1 LLPGLVTEEASMAT
15 STRMANDGSW
25 ARSQATTA
33 LPRQQVTRQREALLR
48 LLQAQQAVLR
58 EHRRSLREAP
68 PLESVVGADDEERA
82 AQEFEAA
89 LDIAL
94 LEMRARQCQEI
105 ETALQLLESG
115 TYGRCVDCDEAIL
128 PSRLLAR
135 PFAVRCRDCQEAV
148 EKSDGRGKGHDAPRS
163 LPIAPTREDF
173 ALGGSASWPRGAAA
187 ANHRKNRPAAVPS
200 RLPVSIGGV
209 SL

>member
-1 LLPGLVTEEASMAT
+1 MAT

-25 ARSQATTA
+25 
-33 LPRQQVTRQREALLR
+33 PRQQMTRQRAALLR
-48 LLQAQQAVLR
+48 LLQTQQEVLR
-58 EHRRSLREAP
+58 EHRRSLRETP

-82 AQEFEAA
+82 AQEFEAG

-105 ETALQLLESG
+105 ETALHLLASG
-115 TYGRCVDCDEAIL
+115 TYGRCIDCDEPIL

-135 PFAVRCRDCQEAV
+135 PFAVRCRDCQDVLET
-148 EKSDGRGKGHDAPRS
+148 SNGNGNRHDASRS
-163 LPIAPTREDF
+163 APLAPTREDL
-173 ALGGSASWPRGAAA
+173 ALGGSPHWPGRGSAGPKLR
-187 ANHRKNRPAAVPS
+187 RKHGPVPVPVARPLS
-200 RLPVSIGGV
+200 LGGV

>member
-1 LLPGLVTEEASMAT
+1 MAT
-15 STRMANDGSW
+15 STRTADVGSW
-25 ARSQATTA
+25 PKQAHDGWW
-33 LPRQQVTRQREALLR
+33 PKQQLTRQRAALLG

-82 AQEFEAA
+82 AQEFEAG

-94 LEMRARQCQEI
+94 LEMRARQVQEI
-105 ETALQLLESG
+105 ETALRLLESG
-115 TYGRCVDCDEAIL
+115 TYGRCVDCEETIL

-135 PFAVRCRDCQEAV
+135 PFAVRCRDCQETL
-148 EKSDGRGKGHDAPRS
+148 EKGDGHDEPRS
-163 LPIAPTREDF
+163 PALAPSREDL
-173 ALGGSASWPRGAAA
+173 ALGGSARWPGRAPIAPQPR
-187 ANHRKNRPAAVPS
+187 RKHRPAT
-200 RLPVSIGGV
+200 VSVRRPLSLGGV

>member
-1 LLPGLVTEEASMAT
+1 MAT
-15 STRMANDGSW
+15 STRTADDYSW
-25 ARSQATTA
+25 
-33 LPRQQVTRQREALLR
+33 PRQQATSSLAKQQMARQRAALLR
-48 LLQAQQAVLR
+48 LLEAQQKVLR

-82 AQEFEAA
+82 AQEFEAG

-105 ETALQLLESG
+105 ETALLLLKCG
-115 TYGRCVDCDEAIL
+115 TYGRCIDCDEPIL

-135 PFAVRCRDCQEAV
+135 PFAVRCRGCQETV
-148 EKSDGRGKGHDAPRS
+148 EKSNGNGHDTSRS
-163 LPIAPTREDF
+163 VPIAPTKEDL
-173 ALGGSASWPRGAAA
+173 ALGGSAHWPGRASSAPKPR
-187 ANHRKNRPAAVPS
+187 RKHRPAAVPVRRPLS
-200 RLPVSIGGV
+200 FGGV

>member
-1 LLPGLVTEEASMAT
+1 MAT

-25 ARSQATTA
+25 PRRTTT
-33 LPRQQVTRQREALLR
+33 PPPKQHVTRQRAALLR
-48 LLQAQQAVLR
+48 LLEAQQEVLR
-58 EHRRSLREAP
+58 EHRRTLRETP

-82 AQEFEAA
+82 AQEFEAG

-105 ETALQLLESG
+105 ETALQVLESG
-115 TYGRCVDCDEAIL
+115 TYGCCIDCEEPIL

-135 PFAVRCRDCQEAV
+135 PFAVRCRNCQEAF
-148 EKSDGRGKGHDAPRS
+148 EKANGNGHHDSSRS
-163 LPIAPTREDF
+163 APIAPTREDL
-173 ALGGSASWPRGAAA
+173 ALGGSPHWPRASSAPKLR
-187 ANHRKNRPAAVPS
+187 RKHRPA
-200 RLPVSIGGV
+200 PVSVRRPLSLGGV

>member
-1 LLPGLVTEEASMAT
+1 MAT

-25 ARSQATTA
+25 
-33 LPRQQVTRQREALLR
+33 PRQTTTPPPRQLVTRQRAALLR
-48 LLQAQQAVLR
+48 LLEAQQEVLR

-82 AQEFEAA
+82 AQEFEAG

-105 ETALQLLESG
+105 ETALHLLESG
-115 TYGRCVDCDEAIL
+115 TYGRCMDCEEPIL

-135 PFAVRCRDCQEAV
+135 PFAVRCRNCQETL
-148 EKSDGRGKGHDAPRS
+148 EKNDENGRDGSCSAPFT
-163 LPIAPTREDF
+163 PTREDL
-173 ALGGSASWPRGAAA
+173 ALGASAHWPRSASRPKA
-187 ANHRKNRPAAVPS
+187 HRTHRPAPVPV
-200 RLPVSIGGV
+200 PVRGPLSLGGV

>member
-1 LLPGLVTEEASMAT
+1 MAT
-15 STRMANDGSW
+15 STRMANEGSW
-25 ARSQATTA
+25 ARPQTA
-33 LPRQQVTRQREALLR
+33 SSLARQLVTRQRAALLR
-48 LLQAQQAVLR
+48 LLQAQQEVLR

-82 AQEFEAA
+82 AQEFEAG

-115 TYGRCVDCDEAIL
+115 TYGRCIDCDEPIL

-135 PFAVRCRDCQEAV
+135 PFAVRCRGCQEAL
-148 EKSDGRGKGHDAPRS
+148 ETSNGNGHDTARSAP
-163 LPIAPTREDF
+163 ITPTREDM
-173 ALGGSASWPRGAAA
+173 ALGGSAQWPRVSAKAR
-187 ANHRKNRPAAVPS
+187 RKERPEPVPVKRPLS
-200 RLPVSIGGV
+200 LGGV
-209 SL
+209 SF